1 MHHRNSHDKAYFL
14 SHFRHPYTHTS
25 RSPAASQVQRK
36 ACSGIWCL
44 LKEISV
50 REQAPSKALL
60 RDRGWSEVLVVRQL
74 WNPPC
79 PHLLRCHQQPLPQ
92 RRGPESL
99 QHRRGASR
107 YTKVPVST
115 LQADTCTPTTESRS
129 TRPAIPRIHIC
140 ACCGWADSLPA
151 TALQVKAKMCM
162 FIVLCHL
169 GSHLGLF
176 VVAWKPDYRQWLHF
190 TSWHFWTY
198 QA

>member
-14 SHFRHPYTHTS
+14 SHFRRPYTHTP
-25 RSPAASQVQRK
+25 RSPAALQVQRR

-60 RDRGWSEVLVVRQL
+60 RDRGWNEVLVVKQL

-79 PHLLRCHQQPLPQ
+79 PLLLRCHQQPLPQ

-99 QHRRGASR
+99 QHGRGAGR

-115 LQADTCTPTTESRS
+115 SWHMHTNHWKQKHTPCNPTHSYLCLLRVSR
-129 TRPAIPRIHIC
+129 R
-140 ACCGWADSLPA
+140 LPV

-169 GSHLGLF
+169 GSRLGLF